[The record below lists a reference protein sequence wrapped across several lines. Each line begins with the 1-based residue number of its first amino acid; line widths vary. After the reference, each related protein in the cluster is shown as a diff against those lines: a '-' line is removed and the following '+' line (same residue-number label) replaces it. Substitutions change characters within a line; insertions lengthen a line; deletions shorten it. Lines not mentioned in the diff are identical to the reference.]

1 MEIFNRWLNILQNFL
16 LSEGIY
22 LYTNKNIKKTNKTAY
37 LSIDKIVVKDNTIEY
52 FFDIELYW
60 SDLKTIYP
68 NLYKLIRKICL
79 KILRNEGMDIIV
91 SINDYDTELSYMM
104 VNIKF
109 TYTEFIK
116 SYELM
121 DEIINENYYN

>member
-79 KILRNEGMDIIV
+79 KILRNEGMNIIV
-91 SINDYDTELSYMM
+91 SINDYETELSYMM